1 MKKKGKSRLKLETV
15 VVVGEGGQVEDES
28 TLEQSG
34 SSES

>member
-1 MKKKGKSRLKLETV
+1 MKKKGKSRLKLEG